1 MAAQVTIKFLED
13 FAAAWNRHDC
23 EALLTF
29 VTDDGVF
36 ETSSGPH
43 AFGERHQ
50 GKAALRAAFPRIWET
65 FPDAR
70 WEEATH
76 TVCGDRG
83 FSEWTFRG
91 TDRNGK
97 FVEMRGVDLFV
108 FRDGKIVRKDTF
120 RKSRT
125 S

>member
-1 MAAQVTIKFLED
+1 MTVTTRFLED

-23 EALLTF
+23 EYLLTF
-29 VTDDGVF
+29 VTNDAVF
-36 ETSSGPH
+36 ETSAGIH
-43 AFGERHQ
+43 AFGDRHQ
-50 GKAALRAAFPRIWET
+50 GKAALRAAFPSIWET

-76 TVCGDRG
+76 VVCGDRG

-91 TDRNGK
+91 TNLDGSS
-97 FVEMRGVDLFV
+97 VEMRGVDVFT
-108 FRDGKIVRKDTF
+108 FRDGKILRKDTY
-120 RKSRT
+120 RKTRS